1 MQLAEPI
8 VSSWK
13 ASLSLGFSFADRK
26 TTLSR
31 KIHDGPLLVQKPLYP
46 EGGEVCH
53 AIVVHPPGG
62 IAGGDE
68 LSLQCETGARAS
80 ALLTT
85 PGATKWYR
93 SAGPWA
99 RQSLAFDVDGAL
111 EWLPQETIVFDG
123 ALADAECRVD
133 LAAQAAFI
141 GWDIVCLGR
150 TGSGERLSR
159 GMFRTS
165 VQIRRE
171 KKLLWMERGR
181 IDGGGRLM
189 DSAAGLGGNPVFGTL
204 FAACAH
210 FDGKILD
217 AMREKKPVSGRGA
230 ITLLPGILL
239 ARYLGDSSE
248 AARRYFI
255 ALWRILRPALTG
267 REAIEP
273 RIWRT

>member
-1 MQLAEPI
+1 M
-8 VSSWK
+8 
-13 ASLSLGFSFADRK
+13 
-26 TTLSR
+26 
-31 KIHDGPLLVQKPLYP
+31 VQKPLYP
-46 EGGEVCH
+46 EGEEVCH

-68 LSLQCETGARAS
+68 LTLEARTEENAS

-85 PGATKWYR
+85 PGAAKWYR
-93 SAGPWA
+93 SAGPRA
-99 RQSLAFDVDGAL
+99 RQSLAFDVHGTL

-123 ALADAECRVD
+123 ALAETECRVD

-141 GWDIVCLGR
+141 GWDILCLGR

-165 VQIRRE
+165 IQIRRE
-171 KKLLWMERGR
+171 EKLLWMERGR
-181 IDGGGRLM
+181 IDGGGRLL
-189 DSAAGLGGNPVFGTL
+189 DSPAGLDGKPVVGTL
-204 FAACAH
+204 FASSLNLNQQLLNETRKAEPEA
-210 FDGKILD
+210 
-217 AMREKKPVSGRGA
+217 GRGA
-230 ITLLPGILL
+230 VTLLPGILL

-255 ALWRILRPALTG
+255 GLWRILRPALMG
-267 REAIEP
+267 REASEP